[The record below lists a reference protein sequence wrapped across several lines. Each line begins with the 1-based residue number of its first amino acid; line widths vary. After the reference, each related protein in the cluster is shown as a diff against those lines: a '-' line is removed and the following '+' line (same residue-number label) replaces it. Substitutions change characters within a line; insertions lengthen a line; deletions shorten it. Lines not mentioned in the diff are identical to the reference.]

1 MDAKGIYDCPY
12 CGVDREPCHGE
23 AQIRERTQAGDA
35 QCASAL
41 THIVSSRAR
50 RDILAERMRQVSAEG
65 YSFEH
70 DDNHARGELAAA
82 AACYALP
89 VAVYTG
95 CLAPFPPRGTLGLK
109 LANHVWPWAP
119 GSFRRK
125 SRREDLIHAAALLI
139 AEVERLDRLEVRG
152 K

>member
-1 MDAKGIYDCPY
+1 
-12 CGVDREPCHGE
+12 
-23 AQIRERTQAGDA
+23 
-35 QCASAL
+35 
-41 THIVSSRAR
+41 
-50 RDILAERMRQVSAEG
+50 LAERMRQVSAEG
-65 YSFEH
+65 YAFEH
-70 DDNHARGELAAA
+70 DDNHALGELAAA

-125 SRREDLIHAAALLI
+125 SRREDLIRAAALLI